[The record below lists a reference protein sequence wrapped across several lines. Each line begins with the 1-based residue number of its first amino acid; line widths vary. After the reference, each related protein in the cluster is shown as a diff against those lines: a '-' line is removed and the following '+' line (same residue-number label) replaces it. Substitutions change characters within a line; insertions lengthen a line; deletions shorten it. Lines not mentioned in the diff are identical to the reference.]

1 MEVTRDSLKTF
12 LTGILEGKV
21 DEKIIDT
28 KTTEYLKSNSQ
39 LEMLGFISNDLA
51 NLYSEEQ
58 MTRLLS
64 SLSDFSKGTFT
75 TAEIKQSGLDIK
87 NNNIKPGQ
95 MPIQENHKLI
105 NITLQNLCNGLNELG
120 VDYYLVGALPCY
132 LLTGAEDKRY
142 HDDIDLMLNE
152 KDIPKVEAMLNGS
165 DFTFSDDRMDT
176 PKRLKPGKTMP
187 SGDHEVCA
195 RHNSSE
201 FHIGFFCFERGP
213 NNEVIHKDYFKD
225 ENGNLKVYKHMQT
238 KEQSELSYDDNL
250 HQYGNTQF
258 KMASLESV
266 YRLKKYTMN
275 NPGREKDKTDV
286 DMIERSGRLNQEKLA
301 ALDKAPHIKDKVES
315 IFSYRSPKEVEVA
328 SCIQQKNQIIAQT
341 KQQSRTQEKPKVY
354 IKTDNSNKGMAT
366 SSSLIY
372 IIIALAILSLVLYIY
387 K

>member
-64 SLSDFSKGTFT
+64 SLSDFSQGTFT

-132 LLTGAEDKRY
+132 LLTGA
-142 HDDIDLMLNE
+142 
-152 KDIPKVEAMLNGS
+152 
-165 DFTFSDDRMDT
+165 
-176 PKRLKPGKTMP
+176 
-187 SGDHEVCA
+187 
-195 RHNSSE
+195 
-201 FHIGFFCFERGP
+201 
-213 NNEVIHKDYFKD
+213 
-225 ENGNLKVYKHMQT
+225 
-238 KEQSELSYDDNL
+238 
-250 HQYGNTQF
+250 
-258 KMASLESV
+258 
-266 YRLKKYTMN
+266 
-275 NPGREKDKTDV
+275 
-286 DMIERSGRLNQEKLA
+286 
-301 ALDKAPHIKDKVES
+301 
-315 IFSYRSPKEVEVA
+315 
-328 SCIQQKNQIIAQT
+328 
-341 KQQSRTQEKPKVY
+341 
-354 IKTDNSNKGMAT
+354 
-366 SSSLIY
+366 
-372 IIIALAILSLVLYIY
+372 
-387 K
+387 